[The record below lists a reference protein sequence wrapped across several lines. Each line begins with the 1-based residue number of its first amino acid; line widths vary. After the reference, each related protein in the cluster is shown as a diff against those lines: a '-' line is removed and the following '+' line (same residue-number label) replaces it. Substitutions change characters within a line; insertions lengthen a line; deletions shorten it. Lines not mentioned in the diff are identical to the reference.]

1 MKDCFDLT
9 KGKQGYQT
17 LTIRHQNIRFTVDL
31 LACKVMRKC
40 KPNEVPTV
48 IVSIAT
54 NCAEGYSYN
63 WAAYI
68 AKEFLEDIHDAQE
81 KGRPF
86 HYSWLLVLIA
96 LVGWK
101 EPIKA

>member
-1 MKDCFDLT
+1 MKECFGLT
-9 KGKQGYQT
+9 KGKRGYHT
-17 LTIRHQNIRFTVDL
+17 STIQEKNIRFAAEI
-31 LACKVMRKC
+31 LACKIMRKC
-40 KPNEVPTV
+40 RPTKVPAPVTR
-48 IVSIAT
+48 IAI

-68 AKEFLEDIHDAQE
+68 AKEFLEDARDAQE

-86 HYSWLLVLIA
+86 HYSWLIVLIA

-101 EPIKA
+101 EPIEA